1 MNLFKRM
8 ASIVLMAIML
18 LQTVAFAAPVPEDVI
33 GTEYESAASMLCALD
48 IMVGD
53 GKKFKPDDDITR
65 AEFAQILMKSLAL
78 DSAVEGYAPVGMF
91 TDVPKKNIFAPAI
104 ELGAGIGAI
113 KGYGDGKFGPNDKVK
128 GTEAV
133 KMMVYAVGYEVQ
145 AEATGGYP
153 AGYMAIA
160 REIGM
165 LKGITSIDFSV
176 PMTRGQAAIL
186 CANTLKVDYNKKI
199 TSGEQIS
206 YIKVD
211 GVNLLSDKHDTY
223 TAEGIV
229 SANDVTG
236 LYSSSSLREGRVQLD
251 GAKGGLFD
259 AGETT
264 IANSIG
270 QYVRAFYK
278 YDTEK
283 EEGIILSYD
292 VLDNR
297 NIIQKTSLE
306 NIVYNTVTNTFVEYW
321 ADPDNDNRTT
331 EVDISSGLVSII
343 YNGSVR
349 TVNTTVATTLAE
361 VQNKKGDI
369 TFIDNNSDNKADVLI
384 VNAFDTIVVN
394 RINATDYI
402 FTDKIGTYSP
412 DTNNPGSY
420 KVSKKDVTID
430 VDSSSITIE
439 IVNTDGDPLEFDDIS
454 VGDVISVATSDPS
467 TRQYIKVIV
476 SDESVDG
483 AITQMAKKNG
493 LWKLAIDDEWYE
505 ITPSFFDYISEG
517 KGFGATNLKIELN
530 KETTFYLDSFERIA
544 FCDEIGVSE
553 DVNFGFLKEYA
564 PGKGANSTMQFKI
577 YFDEEFMIYPAADK
591 IMVDGVQCRES
602 SDVKTQLDA
611 SLAQMESANL
621 HKGDTSYTGY
631 YDGVTGISPI
641 LFELDEEDK
650 IISIDTPYLN
660 TAGGES
666 EYSLQPVKGGTLQFN
681 PRSTYLSGSATING
695 TLWKADASIPVIT
708 IPGNAEDLNK
718 LESYDTISPGALPS
732 IDTVNK
738 TNTTPYAMLFATAP
752 NSYRVDYIL
761 AKSEASTESGTPP
774 NSSNYYNMQMFIV
787 SESIEMLDEEGNK
800 TIMISGIEAGEEV
813 SYVVN
818 ADYYSNGYMYRDIW
832 QRIDWSWKELHKKDG
847 ITKVYTELTTADLK
861 PEYIALSK
869 APERTKENPLLPG
882 DAIRVYKDD
891 NDVVYW
897 AESIFLPDAKIAR
910 LPERGEG
917 VDSGSRYSAFD
928 LALINDYSDED
939 AKMTYLAYKTN
950 AFYTGGGIEGVSKT
964 ESDITRTAGMSDT
977 AQYVMLTK
985 INTNASGFVTD
996 AYVPQAK
1003 EENGYAKNRTFYADG
1018 AYVNS
1023 AMTLDAS
1030 YDPTAFTSITVFD
1043 AKKPDGYQVYSGSE
1057 ADLRDATSSSKP
1069 ASLVLMQFRGSTAP
1083 SPVRPWGM
1091 YIIKY

>member
-1 MNLFKRM
+1 MKLFKRM
-8 ASIVLMAIML
+8 ASIVIVAIML

-33 GTEYESAASMLCALD
+33 GTEYESAASMLCALN

-53 GKKFKPDDDITR
+53 GKKFKPNDDITR

-78 DSAVEGYAPVGMF
+78 DSAAEGYSPVGMF
-91 TDVPKKNIFAPAI
+91 SDVPKKNIFAPAI

-133 KMMVYAVGYEVQ
+133 KMMVYAAGYEVQ
-145 AEATGGYP
+145 AEATGAYP

-199 TSGEQIS
+199 TSGEQIT
-206 YIKVD
+206 YVKVD

-236 LYSSSSLREGRVQLD
+236 LYSSSALREGRVQLD
-251 GAKGGLFD
+251 GAKGGLFN

-278 YDTEK
+278 YDTDK

-331 EVDISSGLVSII
+331 EVDISNGLVSII
-343 YNGSVR
+343 YNGTVR

-384 VNAFDTIVVN
+384 VNAYDTIVVN
-394 RINATDYI
+394 RINTTDYI

-412 DTNNPGSY
+412 DTSNPGSY
-420 KVSKKDVTID
+420 KVSKKDVKID
-430 VDSSSITIE
+430 VESSNISVE
-439 IVNTDGDPLEFDDIS
+439 IVDVDGDPLEFDDIS

-476 SDESVDG
+476 SDDSVDG
-483 AITQMAKKNG
+483 AITQMAKKDG

-517 KGFGATNLKIELN
+517 KGFGATNLKIELD

-553 DVNFGFLKEYA
+553 DANFGFLREYA
-564 PGKGANSTMQFKI
+564 PGKGADNTMQFKI
-577 YFDEEFMIYPAADK
+577 YFDEEFVIYSAANK
-591 IMVDGVQCRES
+591 ITIDGVICRES
-602 SDVKTQLDA
+602 NEVKAQLDA
-611 SLAQMESANL
+611 SLAQMEGANL
-621 HKGDTSYTGY
+621 HKGDTSFTGY
-631 YDGVTGISPI
+631 YAGVTGISPI
-641 LFELDEEDK
+641 LFELDDDDK

-666 EYSLQPVKGGTLQFN
+666 EYSLQPVKSGTLQFN
-681 PRSTYLSGSATING
+681 PRSTYLAGSATING
-695 TLWKADASIPVIT
+695 TLWKASSSTPVIT
-708 IPGNAEDLNK
+708 IPGNAGDLNK
-718 LESYDTISPGALPS
+718 VESYDTITPGSLPM
-732 IDTVNK
+732 IDTVN
-738 TNTTPYAMLFATAP
+738 TSNTTPYAMLFATAP
-752 NSYRVDYIL
+752 NSYKVDYIL
-761 AKSEASTESGTPP
+761 AKAEASTESGTPP
-774 NSSNYYNMQMFIV
+774 NSSNYYNMEMFIV
-787 SESIEMLDEEGNK
+787 SEVSELLDDEGNK
-800 TIMISGIEAGEEV
+800 TIMVFGIENGEEV
-813 SYVVN
+813 SYAVDAN
-818 ADYYSNGYMYRDIW
+818 YYSNGYLYRDIW
-832 QRIDWSWKELHKKDG
+832 QRVDWSWKELHKNSG
-847 ITKVYTELTTADLK
+847 VTKTYDQLTTSDLNSDYF
-861 PEYIALSK
+861 PLAK

-882 DAIRVYKDD
+882 DAIRVFRDD
-891 NDVVYW
+891 NDVIYW
-897 AESIFLPDAKIAR
+897 AESLFLSDAKIAR
-910 LPERGEG
+910 NPERGDG

-939 AKMTYLAYKTN
+939 AKMTYLTYKTN
-950 AFYTGGGIEGVSKT
+950 AFFKSGGILVSRT
-964 ESDITRTAGMSDT
+964 ESDITKTAGMSDT
-977 AQYVMLTK
+977 AQYVMFSK
-985 INTNASGFVTD
+985 FNTDSNGFVTD
-996 AYVPQAK
+996 VYVPQANPD
-1003 EENGYAKNRTFYADG
+1003 NGYPKNKTFYADG
-1018 AYVNS
+1018 AYVDS

-1030 YDPTAFTSITVFD
+1030 YDPTAFSSITVFD
-1043 AKKPDGYQVYSGSE
+1043 ASKPEGYQVYLGSE
-1057 ADLRDATSSSKP
+1057 ADLHDASSSSKP

-1083 SPVRPWGM
+1083 SPVRAWGM